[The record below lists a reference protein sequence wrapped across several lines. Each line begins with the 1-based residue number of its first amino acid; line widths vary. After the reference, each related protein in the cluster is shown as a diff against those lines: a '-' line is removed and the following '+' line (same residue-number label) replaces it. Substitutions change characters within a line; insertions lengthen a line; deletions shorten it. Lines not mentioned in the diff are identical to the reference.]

1 LGEREFL
8 VNLSFKNNNFI
19 IDNEIKLRENFFKDP
34 EIESFI
40 DIVNVRQNNLKGI
53 NLRIPHNVITVI
65 CGVSGSGKSS
75 LAYEV
80 IYSEGQRRYL
90 EAISNYARQFLNKL
104 EKPNV
109 DKIEGLRPT
118 ISIDQRIKNLNPRST
133 VGTITEIYDYLRLI
147 YASIGI
153 PFCPFCNVV
162 ISKLEPQ
169 EIVEQILSNYEGKK
183 ISILAPVIRYKKGDH
198 KITLNKI
205 KKLGFTKIIV
215 NGIKF
220 DIDDEIE
227 LNKYEKH
234 NIDVIIDSLVVNENN
249 KGRLLNSVSLA
260 MDTTLKLSIDKE
272 KQKLVKIYVD
282 DKYLLY
288 SGSFSCY
295 NCGFS
300 YPEISWRLFSFNTPL
315 GACEKCKGLGSVIDF
330 NLNKVIDYELSIKDG
345 AIKIFPKNQYSW
357 YKLNYWWEKIRNFCY
372 ANDIDINKPLKNI
385 ENEKIQK
392 LIYGDSHFEG
402 IRAFVNELY
411 FNYDFDLSNLVF
423 ERVCSDCNGYRLNNV
438 ALSVKLKTKDDLY
451 YSIGDLASKPVY
463 QIKNILNNLD
473 LNQNQRDIIQN
484 LLDEVLKRLDFIIE
498 LDLGYLDLYRT
509 ASNLSSG
516 EAQRIK
522 LASQLGSQLS
532 GIIYVLDEPTIGLHP
547 YNIDKVIKSILKL
560 KELNN
565 TIIIVEHDKQVIS
578 NADFLVELGYEG
590 GQNGGYVIF
599 ADFLH
604 KYFELFKNFKTD
616 FIENI
621 SKNPNNREIKF
632 NEFDNIEND
641 KKNKIGFIDL
651 SESLKK
657 EISNLYQRFLNSPTL
672 RYLFNKDKVKI
683 MNKDYLEKFKEMN
696 YIYLKN
702 VRLNNLKNISLRI
715 PLNRLTV
722 ITGVSGSGKT
732 SILDALYF
740 NLASKLN
747 QEVISVFDEGV
758 YGDIEFSKEKITKV
772 SYVDQ
777 KPIGKTPRSTVATY
791 TKIFDEIRSIFAN
804 LPESKRLGFRPS
816 RFSYN
821 LPDGRCDKCKGEGF
835 IRLDM
840 NFLPDLYIK
849 CEACDGK
856 RYNLETLMVKFD
868 NKYSI
873 YDVLELTVK
882 EAIEVFKGFK
892 NVEDKLKFLDDIGL
906 GYIKL
911 GQISPS
917 LSGGESQRIK
927 LAYELSKRNVNKT
940 IYLLD
945 EPTTG
950 LHYLDIQKF
959 LDVIYQLLSK
969 GATIVIVEHNIEVIK
984 NADYIIEV
992 GPKAAYEGGYIIFQG
1007 TYQEFINSDTLTK
1020 KYVLNEII

>member
-1 LGEREFL
+1 MDL
-8 VNLSFKNNNFI
+8 NFKEEI
-19 IDNEIKLRENFFKDP
+19 SNELKLKEKFFKDP
-34 EIESFI
+34 VFFQKIENFI
-40 DIVNVRQNNLKGI
+40 DIVNVKQNNLKGL

-65 CGVSGSGKSS
+65 CGVSGSGKST

-153 PFCPFCNVV
+153 PFCPFCNIV
-162 ISKLEPQ
+162 ISKLESH
-169 EIVEQILSNYEGKK
+169 EILEQILINYKDKK
-183 ISILAPVIRYKKGDH
+183 SSILAPVIRYKKGDH

-205 KKLGFTKIIV
+205 KKMGFTKVIV
-215 NGIKF
+215 NDIKF

-234 NIDVIIDSLVVNENN
+234 NIDVVVDNLIVNENN
-249 KGRLLNSVSLA
+249 RGRLLSSISLA

-315 GACEKCKGLGSVIDF
+315 GACEKCKGLGSVVDF
-330 NLNKVIDYELSIKDG
+330 KLNKVIDYDLSIKEG
-345 AIKIFPKNQYSW
+345 AIKIFPKNHYSW
-357 YKLNYWWEKIRNFCY
+357 HKLNYWWEKIVNFCY
-372 ANDIDINKPLKNI
+372 AHDIDINKPLKNI

-402 IRAFVNELY
+402 IIAFVNELY

-423 ERVCSDCNGYRLNNV
+423 EKACQNCNGYRLNNI
-438 ALSVKLKTKDDLY
+438 ALSVKLKTKDNLY
-451 YSIGDLASKPVY
+451 YSIGDLASKPIY
-463 QIKNILNNLD
+463 QIKNILNNLE
-473 LNQNQRDIIQN
+473 LNENQKNIVQN

-509 ASNLSSG
+509 ASKLSSG

-522 LASQLGSQLS
+522 LASQLGAQLS

-560 KELNN
+560 KKLDN
-565 TIIIVEHDKQVIS
+565 TIIIVEHDKQVIK
-578 NADFLVELGYEG
+578 NADFFVELGYEG
-590 GQNGGYVIF
+590 GKNGGYIIF

-604 KYFELFKNFKTD
+604 KYFELFKNFNID
-616 FIENI
+616 FKDI
-621 SKNPNNREIKF
+621 
-632 NEFDNIEND
+632 FDI
-641 KKNKIGFIDL
+641 IDL
-651 SESLKK
+651 PESLKK
-657 EISNLYQRFLNSPTL
+657 EISNLYQKFLNSPTL
-672 RYLFNKDKVKI
+672 RYLFNKDQVKI
-683 MNKDYLEKFKEMN
+683 MNKDYLEKFKELD
-696 YIYLKN
+696 YIYLKE
-702 VRLNNLKNISLRI
+702 VRLNNLKNISLKI

-747 QEVISVFDEGV
+747 QDIISVSDELA
-758 YGDIEFSKEKITKV
+758 YGIIEFNTEKVTKV

-804 LPESKRLGFRPS
+804 LPESKRLGFNPS

-821 LPDGRCDKCKGEGF
+821 LAEGRCDKCKGEGF
-835 IRLDM
+835 IKLDM

-882 EAIEVFKGFK
+882 EAIEVFKGFRSL
-892 NVEDKLKFLDDIGL
+892 EDKLKFLDDIGL

-940 IYLLD
+940 VYLLD

-969 GATIVIVEHNIEVIK
+969 GATIVIVEHNVEVIK

-992 GPKAAYEGGYIIFQG
+992 GPKAAYEGGEIIFQG
-1007 TYQEFINSDTLTK
+1007 NFQDFINSNTLTK
-1020 KYVLNEII
+1020 KYILNEIS

>member
-1 LGEREFL
+1 
-8 VNLSFKNNNFI
+8 
-19 IDNEIKLRENFFKDP
+19 
-34 EIESFI
+34 
-40 DIVNVRQNNLKGI
+40 
-53 NLRIPHNVITVI
+53 
-65 CGVSGSGKSS
+65 
-75 LAYEV
+75 
-80 IYSEGQRRYL
+80 
-90 EAISNYARQFLNKL
+90 
-104 EKPNV
+104 
-109 DKIEGLRPT
+109 
-118 ISIDQRIKNLNPRST
+118 
-133 VGTITEIYDYLRLI
+133 
-147 YASIGI
+147 
-153 PFCPFCNVV
+153 
-162 ISKLEPQ
+162 
-169 EIVEQILSNYEGKK
+169 
-183 ISILAPVIRYKKGDH
+183 
-198 KITLNKI
+198 
-205 KKLGFTKIIV
+205 
-215 NGIKF
+215 
-220 DIDDEIE
+220 
-227 LNKYEKH
+227 
-234 NIDVIIDSLVVNENN
+234 
-249 KGRLLNSVSLA
+249 
-260 MDTTLKLSIDKE
+260 
-272 KQKLVKIYVD
+272 
-282 DKYLLY
+282 
-288 SGSFSCY
+288 
-295 NCGFS
+295 
-300 YPEISWRLFSFNTPL
+300 
-315 GACEKCKGLGSVIDF
+315 
-330 NLNKVIDYELSIKDG
+330 
-345 AIKIFPKNQYSW
+345 
-357 YKLNYWWEKIRNFCY
+357 
-372 ANDIDINKPLKNI
+372 
-385 ENEKIQK
+385 
-392 LIYGDSHFEG
+392 
-402 IRAFVNELY
+402 
-411 FNYDFDLSNLVF
+411 
-423 ERVCSDCNGYRLNNV
+423 
-438 ALSVKLKTKDDLY
+438 
-451 YSIGDLASKPVY
+451 
-463 QIKNILNNLD
+463 
-473 LNQNQRDIIQN
+473 
-484 LLDEVLKRLDFIIE
+484 VLKRLDFIIE

-641 KKNKIGFIDL
+641 KKNNIGFIDL

-747 QEVISVFDEGV
+747 QEVISVLDEGV
-758 YGDIEFSKEKITKV
+758 YGDIEFNKEKITKV